1 MTLVRMCA
9 DDVGEVLAI
18 EETVFP
24 YPWSRGNFLDSLV
37 SGYDCWVLRDGANDL
52 TGYMLLMM
60 ILDEAHLLNIA
71 VRQDRQGQGAGRLLM
86 DQAVMIARNKAA
98 VRLLLEVRPSNVR
111 AIEIYQRYGYSQIG
125 QRKNYYPAPNNAR
138 EDAIL
143 MSLPI

>member
-1 MTLVRMCA
+1 MNLVRMCA

-37 SGYDCWVLRDGANDL
+37 SGYDCWVLRDAANSVS
-52 TGYMLLMM
+52 GYMLLML

-71 VRQDRQGQGAGRLLM
+71 VRRDWQGQGAGRVLM
-86 DQAVMIARNKAA
+86 DQAVSIARSKAA
-98 VRLLLEVRPSNVR
+98 VRLLLEVRPSNIR
-111 AIEIYQRYGYSQIG
+111 AIDIYQRYGYAEIG
-125 QRKNYYPAPNNAR
+125 RRKNYYPAPGNSR

-143 MSLPI
+143 MSLPL

>member
-1 MTLVRMCA
+1 MNLLRMSA

-37 SGYDCWVLRDGANDL
+37 SGYDCWVLRDGANGL
-52 TGYMLLMM
+52 SGYMLLMM

-71 VRQDRQGQGAGRLLM
+71 VRQDCQRQGVGRLLM
-86 DQAVMIARNKAA
+86 DQAVEIARNKAA

-111 AIEIYQRYGYSQIG
+111 AIEVYQRYGYAQIG
-125 QRKNYYPAPNNAR
+125 RRKNYYPAPNNAR

-143 MSLPI
+143 MSLSL

>member
-1 MTLVRMCA
+1 MNLVRMCA

-37 SGYDCWVLRDGANDL
+37 SGYDCWVVRDDANGIS
-52 TGYMLLMM
+52 GYMLVMM

-71 VRQDRQGQGAGRLLM
+71 VRQDRQRLGAGRVLM
-86 DQAVMIARNKAA
+86 DQAVAIARNKAA

-111 AIEIYQRYGYSQIG
+111 AIEIYQRYGYIQIG
-125 QRKNYYPAPNNAR
+125 RRKNYYPAANNAR

-143 MSLPI
+143 MSLPL

>member
-37 SGYDCWVLRDGANDL
+37 SGYDCWVLRDGANAV
-52 TGYMLLMM
+52 TGYMLVMM

-71 VRQDRQGQGAGRLLM
+71 VRQDRQRQGAGRLLM
-86 DQAVMIARNKAA
+86 DHAVVIARNKAA

-125 QRKNYYPAPNNAR
+125 RRKNYYPAPNNAR